1 MSTILMGLVMASFAG
16 VLALVWKRKIEELLG
31 LSILSMVVVLYLFGL
46 VGHLQL
52 GAYAVCGLAAGCAVL
67 CTVLVLRGGW
77 KQQLQWLLTPG
88 FLVFLVLLGWLFIR
102 YRNAL
107 VDNHD
112 DYSHWALEIK
122 NMFQLHAIPNGL
134 AESTVYFHHYP
145 PATALF
151 SYFWC
156 WLSRGFSE
164 GSMLRANALLAVS
177 MVLPV
182 MSHLDWKHWKGIL
195 PMGFACFLLPLVFN
209 SDSYTAMMID
219 TALGC
224 VAAYPLYFVYERNPR
239 RGAGFVA
246 CLTCFVLPLVKVSGA
261 GLACLVILMLLA
273 ALPGERFGRKG
284 WQKAAWILLPLACTL
299 ASKLSWD
306 GFLALRMPKTGADAS
321 TVAQLLQMI
330 REGMEPY
337 QKQTILAFGQHLV
350 HPATWG
356 PYSGRPLLWWGVLF
370 AIVAVCLLCSEQDA
384 AQRARDRRVCVLLAV
399 GSLLFALILLVS
411 YFFHFSPDEAQRVAA
426 LERYLSTILI
436 FAAMVLLFL
445 LCGRLTQATANRGV
459 WLILACMLLVVNP
472 TQLWANTVG
481 YQDFIRGAQ
490 LNRLYHEPSMAV
502 YQALD
507 ANSDKIFVLTQSDET
522 VLYWR
527 DRYVLTPVQA
537 PNVGL
542 HAIRSSEA
550 KKEAA
555 PYSCQYL
562 TPDAWESL
570 LRQQGYTHLYIHQV
584 DDAFLNGFGSM
595 FENPA
600 EIQPG
605 TLFALNGESAGPV
618 FELEAHP

>member
-1 MSTILMGLVMASFAG
+1 MSTIWMGLVMASFAG
-16 VLALVWKRKIEELLG
+16 ALALVWKRKIEELLG

-52 GAYAVCGLAAGCAVL
+52 GAYVVCGLAAGCAVL
-67 CTVLVLRGGW
+67 CAVLVFRGGW

-134 AESTVYFHHYP
+134 AESTVYFDHYP

-164 GSMLRANALLAVS
+164 GSMLRANALLTVS

-195 PMGFACFLLPLVFN
+195 PMGFACFLLPMVFN

-239 RGAGFVA
+239 RGTCFVV
-246 CLTCFVLPLVKVSGA
+246 CLTCFVLPLVKVSGI

-284 WQKAAWILLPLACTL
+284 WQKAAWILLPLVCTL

-306 GFLALRMPKTGADAS
+306 GFLAQRIAQTGADAS
-321 TVAQLLQMI
+321 TLAQLLQMI
-330 REGMEPY
+330 REGMQPY

-356 PYSGRPLLWWGVLF
+356 PYSGRPFLWWGVLF
-370 AIVAVCLLCSEQDA
+370 AIVAVWLYCSEKDA
-384 AQRARDRRVCVLLAV
+384 ALRARNGRICILLAIS
-399 GSLLFALILLVS
+399 GLLYALILLVS
-411 YFFHFSPDEAQRVAA
+411 YFFHFSQDEAQRVAA

-436 FAAMVLLFL
+436 FAALVLLFL
-445 LCGRLTQATANRGV
+445 ICGRLPQAMANRGA
-459 WLILACMLLVVNP
+459 WLIFACLLLAVNA
-472 TQLWANTVG
+472 TQLFANTVG
-481 YQDFIRGAQ
+481 YRDFIRGAQ
-490 LNRLYHEPSMAV
+490 LNRLYHEPSDAV

-507 ANSDKIFVLTQSDET
+507 AQTDQVFVITQSDET

-527 DRYVLTPVQA
+527 DRYVFTPVQA
-537 PNVGL
+537 PNAGL
-542 HAIRSSEA
+542 HAIRSADMRE
-550 KKEAA
+550 ETA
-555 PYSCQYL
+555 PYGCQYL
-562 TPDAWESL
+562 TPEEWEGL
-570 LRQQGYTHLYIHQV
+570 LRRQGYTHLYIHQA
-584 DDAFLNGFGSM
+584 DDAFISGFGQM

-600 EIQPG
+600 DIQRG
-605 TLFALNGESAGPV
+605 TLFRLAEESAGPV
-618 FELEAHP
+618 FVLEAQP